1 MRSFSICIWRVP
13 HPGSRA
19 GSTPRNRN
27 DRLPTSN
34 VRHPLAPQSAPL
46 HLLLLHISKTNWS
59 KIKQTIKCRLLQRNQ
74 IATEQLCYRYFDFKK
89 SSCTVCLMFQ
99 ADFKLY
105 RNQPFFEWWN
115 CAVLVVL
122 PTVSCEANLSPNLM
136 LFAQNHDIM
145 ISWYHDGLSFSRA
158 IISLIIS
165 GLTDLLA
172 SEVWC
177 EIVGARV
184 FPDRSISHRID
195 CFPP

>member
-1 MRSFSICIWRVP
+1 MEGSP
-13 HPGSRA
+13 PGSRA

-74 IATEQLCYRYFDFKK
+74 AAKEQLCYRYFYFKK

-145 ISWYHDGLSFSRA
+145 ISWWP
-158 IISLIIS
+158 IIFKSNYQPDNIRVEFILTCLHPSLK
-165 GLTDLLA
+165 
-172 SEVWC
+172 VWWQ
-177 EIVGARV
+177 IVGARV

>member
-1 MRSFSICIWRVP
+1 MHMTMYHCIATRKGFLYHKDPHPKIACQNLANIQVMFFPVPQPFFVRSFSICIWRVP

-74 IATEQLCYRYFDFKK
+74 ADKEQLCYRYFDFKK

-105 RNQPFFEWWN
+105 QNQPFLNDEIAQFLLY
-115 CAVLVVL
+115 CQQFPVK
-122 PTVSCEANLSPNLM
+122 PTQALL
-136 LFAQNHDIM
+136 LKTM
-145 ISWYHDGLSFSRA
+145 IS
-158 IISLIIS
+158 
-165 GLTDLLA
+165 
-172 SEVWC
+172 
-177 EIVGARV
+177 
-184 FPDRSISHRID
+184 
-195 CFPP
+195 

>member
-27 DRLPTSN
+27 DRLPTNN

-74 IATEQLCYRYFDFKK
+74 VAKEQLCYRYFYSKK
-89 SSCTVCLMFQ
+89 SSCTVCLMLFQ

-105 RNQPFFEWWN
+105 WNQPFLTDEIAQFLLY
-115 CAVLVVL
+115 CQQFPVK
-122 PTVSCEANLSPNLM
+122 PTWAQTSCFLLKT
-136 LFAQNHDIM
+136 M
-145 ISWYHDGLSFSRA
+145 ISWYHDIMVAYNFQEQLSA
-158 IISLIIS
+158 
-165 GLTDLLA
+165 
-172 SEVWC
+172 
-177 EIVGARV
+177 
-184 FPDRSISHRID
+184 
-195 CFPP
+195 